1 MICNLT
7 NLKRLFLHN
16 NQLSGTLEE
25 NISDLISLDR
35 FRIEFNYISGVISQ
49 NICNLDL
56 QWTDPIS
63 FNISNNMFCEPYP
76 FCVQGIQG
84 YQDTLNCGSMK
95 IFEENFKKAGA
106 GIIECATEDSYQKK
120 LLRYFRNR

>member
-1 MICNLT
+1 M
-7 NLKRLFLHN
+7 
-16 NQLSGTLEE
+16 SGTLEE

-35 FRIEFNYISGVISQ
+35 FRIEYNDMSGVISQ

-56 QWTDPIS
+56 QWADSIS

-76 FCVQGIQG
+76 FCVQGVQG

-95 IFEENFKKAGA
+95 ILEENSIPF
-106 GIIECATEDSYQKK
+106 
-120 LLRYFRNR
+120 